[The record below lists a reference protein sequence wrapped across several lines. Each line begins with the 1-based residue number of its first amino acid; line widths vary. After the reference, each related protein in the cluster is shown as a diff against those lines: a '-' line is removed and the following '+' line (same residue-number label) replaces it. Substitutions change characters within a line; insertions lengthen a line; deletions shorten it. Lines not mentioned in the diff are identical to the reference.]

1 MYYDF
6 RECVPVYL
14 EKCYNKSMQEQFK
27 QNIEKKEYEVSEP
40 ILITDQNQ
48 EELIKKCLPLLNQ
61 FAPESSTKSFF
72 TQRTN
77 KTYVILVETKETS
90 TEAKKAVGI
99 SGFKIEETGLKDKED
114 RLIKVL
120 YISFAFIIPEV
131 RGGGQYTMIQGKIE
145 SIANKEDATYQVL
158 RTQNGRV
165 WETANKSFSESNTYP
180 NPKISEER
188 IPEQVT
194 KIAQYYN
201 LNSDG
206 SKKPMKN
213 LVTIMPFYNQLAPV
227 ERGCKDPE
235 NTNFLENLF
244 READKY
250 FKEQGLVDK
259 NKPFEGIESTHP
271 YSTMVI
277 SKFK

>member
-1 MYYDF
+1 MD
-6 RECVPVYL
+6 
-14 EKCYNKSMQEQFK
+14 KNMQEQFQ

-90 TEAKKAVGI
+90 TEVKKVVGV
-99 SGFKIEETGLKDKED
+99 SGFKIEELGLKDKENKP
-114 RLIKVL
+114 INVL
-120 YISFAFIIPEV
+120 YMSLGFIIPEV
-131 RGGGQYTMIQGKIE
+131 RGSGQYTLIQSKVE
-145 SIANKEDATYQVL
+145 SIANKEGATYQVL

-165 WETANKSFSESNTYP
+165 WETANKSFSEGNTYP
-180 NPKISEER
+180 NPKISGEE
-188 IPEQVT
+188 IPEQVF

-206 SKKPMKN
+206 SEKPMKN
-213 LVTIMPFYNQLAPV
+213 LVTIMPFYNQLALV
-227 ERGCKDPE
+227 EKSCRNPE
-235 NTNFLENLF
+235 NTKFLENLF
-244 READKY
+244 READEY
-250 FKEQGLVDK
+250 FKEQGLIDK
-259 NKPFEGIESTHP
+259 NKPFDGIESTHP
-271 YSTMVI
+271 YSIMVV
-277 SKFK
+277 SKLK